1 MWFPLN
7 CRVCNVI
14 WEGIQRGTE
23 TKQIILQLC
32 VVSWW
37 VIARKI
43 ITGGKFYV
51 HSHQDHLWSNYILT
65 VFLYKIKSTQSLS
78 TCLSIFWSSC
88 YMIEIA
94 RIKIEAEER
103 NNWSAHKGCTLQPIF
118 ISPQFVRH
126 WVWFESE
133 KKKQQKEKNRLL
145 EASLGRNQLRQRFRS
160 WEPASLEPRSNSC
173 RAATS
178 REFNSC
184 PYSVS
189 HFSHNKGR
197 NRSSRGLVSSSK
209 IKTLPRNRSSL
220 CFADFDTRGRI

>member
-1 MWFPLN
+1 MIKLYFNSISLQNQVYPVSLYVPIHLLELMLYDWKDKNWGRGEKQLICTQRMYFATHIYQSPICETLGL
-7 CRVCNVI
+7 V
-14 WEGIQRGTE
+14 WERE
-23 TKQIILQLC
+23 
-32 VVSWW
+32 
-37 VIARKI
+37 
-43 ITGGKFYV
+43 
-51 HSHQDHLWSNYILT
+51 
-65 VFLYKIKSTQSLS
+65 
-78 TCLSIFWSSC
+78 
-88 YMIEIA
+88 
-94 RIKIEAEER
+94 
-103 NNWSAHKGCTLQPIF
+103 
-118 ISPQFVRH
+118 
-126 WVWFESE
+126 
-133 KKKQQKEKNRLL
+133 KKQQKEKNRLL

-160 WEPASLEPRSNSC
+160 WEPASLEPRPNSC